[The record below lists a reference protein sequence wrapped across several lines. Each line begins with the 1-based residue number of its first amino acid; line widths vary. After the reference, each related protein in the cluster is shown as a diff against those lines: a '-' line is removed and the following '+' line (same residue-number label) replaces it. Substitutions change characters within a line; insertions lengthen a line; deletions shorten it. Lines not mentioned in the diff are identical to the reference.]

1 MMISAAPR
9 CGRAQVLA
17 IILMV
22 LWPIVV
28 PLGYMA
34 LLLYCRDAILQR
46 RSDGLADE
54 SNFLCAAA
62 PHGSRL
68 RRAGRA
74 RCTCCT

>member
-1 MMISAAPR
+1 M
-9 CGRAQVLA
+9 LA

-54 SNFLCAAA
+54 SNFLCAAV
-62 PHGSRL
+62 PHGP
-68 RRAGRA
+68 RR
-74 RCTCCT
+74 